1 MNRKK
6 LAQDFANSVKSN
18 DKIERIILFG
28 SVARGDDDPNSDI
41 DIVIVSSYEDD
52 IFDFVYDKVYDILIS
67 FEIMVS
73 VHFMP
78 KERLEINDSYFISNI
93 KKEGLILA

>member
-6 LAQDFANSVKSN
+6 LAQDFANSVKSKG
-18 DKIERIILFG
+18 KIEKIILFG
-28 SVARGDDDPNSDI
+28 SVARGEDDSNSDI
-41 DIVIVSSYEDD
+41 DIVIVSSYEED

-67 FEIMVS
+67 FEIMIS

-78 KERLEINDSYFISNI
+78 KERLKINDSYFISNI
-93 KKEGLILA
+93 KKDGVILA

>member
-6 LAQDFANSVKSN
+6 LVQDFANSVKSKG
-18 DKIERIILFG
+18 KIEKIILFG
-28 SVARGDDDPNSDI
+28 SVARGEDDSNSDI
-41 DIVIVSSYEDD
+41 DIVNVSSYEED

-67 FEIMVS
+67 FEIMIS

-93 KKEGLILA
+93 KKDGVILA